1 MNLKEEIAGKKD
13 RLPTYGLGIF
23 MVVVGLSKFLILD
36 FWVGYEPQ
44 FLVELLPMTARQL
57 TLFGG
62 IFEAT
67 LGASL
72 LSGKRTFYAASV
84 TSLWILS
91 ITFQMMRFGLWDLA
105 IRDLGLTFYALTV
118 AVTNYRK
125 E

>member
-1 MNLKEEIAGKKD
+1 MRVKEEIFRRKD
-13 RLPTYGLGIF
+13 RLQTYGLGIF

-36 FWVGYEPQ
+36 FWTGYEPQ

-62 IFEAT
+62 VFEAT
-67 LGASL
+67 LGALL
-72 LSGKRTFYAASV
+72 LSGKRTFYVASV
-84 TSLWILS
+84 NSLWLLA
-91 ITFQMMRFGLWDLA
+91 ITFQMVNFGLWDLA

-118 AVTNYRK
+118 AITNYRK